1 MLGADIR
8 AGKYN
13 VHLGKPKETVRNSGL
28 QPKPVQAY
36 EGKISLSLRTRRS
49 PGALASFLHL
59 ADSGIVEEPPGA
71 GGVPPGKAVALL
83 A

>member
-1 MLGADIR
+1 MSLFKR
-8 AGKYN
+8 Q
-13 VHLGKPKETVRNSGL
+13 VHVRKQKATVRNSGL

-36 EGKISLSLRTRRS
+36 KGKISLSLGSRKS

-71 GGVPPGKAVALL
+71 GDVPPGKAVALL